1 MIALI
6 YRGFGLLAVCFLVVY
21 YLFLEQP
28 FLSYEDLP
36 FKVEGKVFH
45 PGDIVPMMVN
55 RCSSSS
61 TVRNYV
67 LSHTLIRVDKP
78 QEEMILPS
86 TVIAIRPGC
95 NSAVTMVNFVPKAW
109 EDKPFPPGI
118 YYMDGYAE
126 VQATI
131 RAVSVHWRSET
142 FEVTQ

>member
-6 YRGFGLLAVCFLVVY
+6 YRGLGLLATLFLVVY
-21 YLFLEQP
+21 YLFLEPP
-28 FLSYEDLP
+28 FLTYENLP
-36 FKVEGKVFH
+36 FKVRGTVFH
-45 PGDIVPMMVN
+45 PGDTVPMMVN

-78 QEEMILPS
+78 QEEIILPS
-86 TVIAIRPGC
+86 TVVAIRPGC
-95 NSAVTMVNFVPKAW
+95 ESAVTMVNFVPKTW
-109 EDKPFPPGI
+109 EDKPFPAGT
-118 YYMDGYAE
+118 YRMDGYAE

-131 RAVSVHWRSET
+131 RAVSVHWHSEP